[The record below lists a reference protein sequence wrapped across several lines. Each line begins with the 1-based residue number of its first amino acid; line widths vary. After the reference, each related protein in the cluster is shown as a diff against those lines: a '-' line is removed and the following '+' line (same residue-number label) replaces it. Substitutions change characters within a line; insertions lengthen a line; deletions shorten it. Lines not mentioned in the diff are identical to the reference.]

1 MFAKAQRRIIIPFL
15 LPALVLLGT
24 FFLYPLGRTVVI
36 SLSEYSRTG
45 RSKLVGIENYLA
57 VFGDGQYLTSLR
69 NAILLAVIG
78 GCMLFPPAIA
88 VAWAFHHRLR
98 GERIFRFLIFSPVV
112 LSVAVVALMW
122 KFIFHPTLGLINPA
136 FATIGLGELI
146 PVLLGDPRTAL
157 SAVAFAAVWH
167 GIGIWIIL
175 ISAGFSRLP
184 NEVLEA
190 ARIDG
195 AGEWQVFW
203 RIMLPM
209 MSDLFRVLI
218 VLWFV
223 QSLQAFA
230 FVFIMTD
237 GGPFGSTEIT
247 ATLMYRTAIDQADY
261 GYAAAMGI
269 VLVAILLVVALGLN
283 RLLKRD
289 DLEY

>member
-24 FFLYPLGRTVVI
+24 FFLYPLGRTFVI

-45 RSKLVGIENYLA
+45 RSKLIGIENYLA
-57 VFGDGQYLTSLR
+57 VFGDDQYLLSLR

-78 GCMLFPPAIA
+78 GCMLFPPAVA
-88 VAWAFHHRLR
+88 VAWAFHHRLH

-136 FATIGLGELI
+136 FAAMGLGDLI

-157 SAVAFAAVWH
+157 AAVAFAAVWH

-175 ISAGFSRLP
+175 ISAGFARLP

-190 ARIDG
+190 GRMDG
-195 AGEWQVFW
+195 AGEWQLFW

>member
-1 MFAKAQRRIIIPFL
+1 
-15 LPALVLLGT
+15 
-24 FFLYPLGRTVVI
+24 
-36 SLSEYSRTG
+36 
-45 RSKLVGIENYLA
+45 
-57 VFGDGQYLTSLR
+57 
-69 NAILLAVIG
+69 
-78 GCMLFPPAIA
+78 
-88 VAWAFHHRLR
+88 
-98 GERIFRFLIFSPVV
+98 VV

-122 KFIFHPTLGLINPA
+122 TFIFHPTFGLINPT
-136 FATIGLGELI
+136 FAAMGLGDLI

-157 SAVAFAAVWH
+157 PAVAFAAVWH

-175 ISAGFSRLP
+175 ISAGFARLP
-184 NEVLEA
+184 GEVIEA

-195 AGEWQVFW
+195 AGEWQIFW

-230 FVFIMTD
+230 FVFIMTG

-247 ATLMYRTAIDQADY
+247 ATLMYRTATDQADY

-269 VLVAILLVVALGLN
+269 VLVLILLVVALGLN